1 MDGVASI
8 ATFAGLDGASFSQ
21 SSNAGTMF
29 IRLDDWEERGSEL
42 SAAALSGQLSGAMA
56 AALPEANAFVIAPP
70 AVPGLGTGNGF
81 TMMIQAA
88 GGQSYHELEQATGA
102 MMGAAAQDKQV
113 QQVFSLFNTGSPRI
127 FADVDRDKAQI
138 RGVDP
143 SQVDRPEEHRVGK
156 ECVSTCRARRS
167 PMH

>member
-1 MDGVASI
+1 MPHPEQWVLIGVVELPPVASRDRTSEVLARARQVVSGMYGVASI

-70 AVPGLGTGNGF
+70 AEIGR
-81 TMMIQAA
+81 A
-88 GGQSYHELEQATGA
+88 SCRE
-102 MMGAAAQDKQV
+102 
-113 QQVFSLFNTGSPRI
+113 
-127 FADVDRDKAQI
+127 
-138 RGVDP
+138 
-143 SQVDRPEEHRVGK
+143 RV
-156 ECVSTCRARRS
+156 CPYV
-167 PMH
+167 